1 LNVRAHVDAYR
12 DLILV
17 VAGGWMPRLAARPQP
32 ASPPTGRMA
41 VTCECGLP
49 LDDRLEVEEG
59 QWLRPCPCGR
69 MWLEKGDGMVEL
81 VGW

>member
-1 LNVRAHVDAYR
+1 
-12 DLILV
+12 
-17 VAGGWMPRLAARPQP
+17 
-32 ASPPTGRMA
+32 MA